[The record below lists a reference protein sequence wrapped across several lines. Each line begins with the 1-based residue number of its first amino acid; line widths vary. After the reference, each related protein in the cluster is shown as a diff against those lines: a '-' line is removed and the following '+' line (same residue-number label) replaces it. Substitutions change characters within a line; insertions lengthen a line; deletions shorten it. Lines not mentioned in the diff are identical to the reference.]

1 MEFILEQQ
9 AHMSAHLAEADAH
22 LAEADARLAEADA
35 HLAKGDAH
43 LAKVDRHLAE
53 ITRHQA
59 KTDRQLAIIGLMV
72 RAGMKQLGSLTQAQK
87 RTDKKFERLIDLLT
101 KQSGNGRRR

>member
-9 AHMSAHLAEADAH
+9 AHWAAHASDS
-22 LAEADARLAEADA
+22 DARLARAEAD
-35 HLAKGDAH
+35 

-59 KTDRQLAIIGLMV
+59 KTDKQIAIIALMV
-72 RAGMKQLGSLTQAQK
+72 KAGMKRFAQQDKKIGALIEAQK
-87 RTDKKFERLIDLLT
+87 RTDKKFDRLIDLLT

>member
-9 AHMSAHLAEADAH
+9 AHWAAHVADS
-22 LAEADARLAEADA
+22 DARLVRGEAD
-35 HLAKGDAH
+35 

-59 KTDRQLAIIGLMV
+59 KTDKQIAIIVLMV
-72 RAGMKQLGSLTQAQK
+72 KAGMKRLNTLTEAQ
-87 RTDKKFERLIDLLT
+87 RPTDKKFDRLVDILT
-101 KQSGNGRRR
+101 KQSGNGGRR